1 VSLGWATLRSLAS
14 MTDEVGI
21 LSIYVT
27 LDPHYRVEVGV
38 RPPWELRMRH
48 RLGQLPDQLKEHGPR
63 EHWKAL
69 TRRLDALQPELTRLL
84 GPTVTGQ
91 GRALFAGVASGE
103 VRTVALQV
111 PLMDRTVLEPDPYLR
126 PLLAAWSTAG
136 PAGAVSVSADEVR
149 VVDLRFGLTEVVGTI
164 RYEGGVEQREL
175 KGPAPTGGGYFQ
187 RGAPQ
192 HDLFARREDD
202 KLARHLRTVG
212 PRLAGFVTDRE
223 WSYLALTGDAPLVQ
237 ALRDGLPAQL
247 PAEVVTLDHPVNSL
261 PPAKLAA
268 TVAPALD
275 EARRRRHREL
285 AEQARD
291 RAMSA
296 NAGACGL
303 SETLGALQEGRVAHL
318 LLDAGRQWSGS
329 RADDGILVPDGE
341 VPPGSDAAAL
351 RPEPHLG
358 ERMIELAFRDSAR
371 VTMLA
376 PEAAAPLADA
386 DGIGA
391 LLRW

>member
-1 VSLGWATLRSLAS
+1 
-14 MTDEVGI
+14 MTDEVGV

-27 LDPHYRVEVGV
+27 IDPHYRVEAGA

-48 RLGQLPDQLKEHGPR
+48 QLGQLPDELKQRGPR

-69 TRRLDALQPELTRLL
+69 TRRLDELQPELARLL
-84 GPTVTGQ
+84 DPTTTGQ

-111 PLMDRTVLEPDPYLR
+111 PLVDRAVLEPDPYLR
-126 PLLAAWSTAG
+126 PLVAAWSTAG

-149 VVDLRFGLTEVVGTI
+149 VIDVRFGLTEVVGI
-164 RYEGGVEQREL
+164 IQYQGSIEQREL
-175 KGPAPTGGGYFQ
+175 KGPA
-187 RGAPQ
+187 GANPALVQGSASQ
-192 HDLFARREDD
+192 HDLFERREDD

-212 PRLAGFVTDRE
+212 PRLAGFVSDRE

-237 ALRDGLPAQL
+237 AVRDGLPPQL
-247 PAEVVTLDHPVNSL
+247 PADVVTLDHPVNSL

-275 EARRRRHREL
+275 DARRRHQRAL
-285 AEQARD
+285 AERARNQ
-291 RAMSA
+291 AMSA

-303 SETLGALQEGRVAHL
+303 SETLAALQEGRVAHL
-318 LLDAGRQWSGS
+318 LLDADRQWSG
-329 RADDGILVPDGE
+329 RRTADGFLVSDGE
-341 VPPGSDAAAL
+341 VPPGVDASAL
-351 RPEPHLG
+351 IGEPHLG
-358 ERMIELAFRDSAR
+358 ERMIELAFRESAQ
-371 VTMLA
+371 VTVLA
-376 PEAAAPLADA
+376 PEAAAPLADV

-391 LLRW
+391 ILRW